1 MPVPTSYTEE
11 ELAQYMHAALG
22 KVAEALGLTAPDSY
36 EEAIND
42 ALLAYGQTDI
52 AQISGTAGVR
62 KLRALARV
70 AAWRFVI
77 ANFAALYDFSADNAS
92 YSRSQL
98 LANAE
103 KALKVA
109 EDAAVAY
116 SDAYAGKIVKVR
128 HVNDPY
134 VVQSEEENAL

>member
-22 KVAEALGLTAPDSY
+22 KTAEALNLTAPASY
-36 EEAIND
+36 EEAVND

-52 AQISGTAGVR
+52 TQITGAAAIQ

-77 ANFAALYDFSADNAS
+77 ANFAALYDFSADGGS

-98 LANAE
+98 LANAKE
-103 KALKVA
+103 ALKMA
-109 EDAAVAY
+109 EDAALPY
-116 SDAYAGKIVKVR
+116 GENYAGKIVKVR
-128 HVNDPY
+128 HVDDPY